1 MIALVSDTIPFALTS
16 YISHDDAED
25 AVEIMRY
32 GHIRVLLILPVIA
45 SAAILAVVLRGTLHR
60 K

>member
-1 MIALVSDTIPFALTS
+1 
-16 YISHDDAED
+16 
-25 AVEIMRY
+25 MRY